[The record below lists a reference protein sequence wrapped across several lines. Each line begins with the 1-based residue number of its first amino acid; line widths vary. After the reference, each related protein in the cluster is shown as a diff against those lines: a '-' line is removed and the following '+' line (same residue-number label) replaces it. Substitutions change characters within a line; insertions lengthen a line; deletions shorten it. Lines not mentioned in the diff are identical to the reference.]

1 MQFPRYLFYRDP
13 DTCCVRGGRRVR
25 SRGFLALGV
34 FVGAQ
39 NSAPSDVA
47 RGRVVGLVR
56 LVYIPILRLSF
67 AGFLGT
73 GAACLVP
80 LALGPVVW
88 HLKSPLTSIAVP
100 VEPLPS
106 AVQQD

>member
-1 MQFPRYLFYRDP
+1 MF
-13 DTCCVRGGRRVR
+13 VR
-25 SRGFLALGV
+25 
-34 FVGAQ
+34 AQ
-39 NSAPSDVA
+39 NSVPSVA

-56 LVYIPILRLSF
+56 LIYILTLRLSF

-73 GAACLVP
+73 GVACLVP

-100 VEPLPS
+100 VKPLLP
-106 AVQQD
+106 AVRTLDLELSRRAQGIGGRTREVGDEGCIVR

>member
-1 MQFPRYLFYRDP
+1 MSY
-13 DTCCVRGGRRVR
+13 CVRGGRRVW
-25 SRGFLALGV
+25 SHGSLALGV
-34 FVGAQ
+34 FVRAQ
-39 NSAPSDVA
+39 NSVPSVA